1 MGRKI
6 NKVKPPEPKIEWVFQ
21 INFDLNLTNLQ
32 SKIAFLSGVERSY
45 YPEDPGFSKFG
56 LVYQLNLEG
65 DVPPC
70 TYTPP
75 NFALQKPTSKK
86 GYGIAGLSTPR
97 FPKANKHSENPPPD
111 KYQAELND
119 PLLNSNRRAIPP
131 ADDYFKLPSSDPYV
145 IRQKENSANRRTRQC
160 YVGFGSLKTM
170 PRFGKTPT
178 FNSAGV
184 GSYNLR
190 PKKVTT
196 PHLNSSFGRSPMI
209 CQPSTEIRC
218 TYLVAEKCVECGKVL
233 DICDHYRTRFSVRVP
248 LPETRS
254 PLELGSD
261 FPRGIRH
268 VNLCNV
274 CFYRA
279 IQGHSK
285 NWPKNKVRWLFKKV
299 RTCANIHE
307 HQNLP
312 EIIHR
317 ADCKT
322 VRKLQRKEAIL
333 SKYYADTV
341 EESLPPKVNRS
352 NENNS

>member
-6 NKVKPPEPKIEWVFQ
+6 QKVKPAEQKIEWVFK
-21 INFDLNLTNLQ
+21 INFDLNLTNEQ
-32 SKIAFLSGVERSY
+32 ARIAFLSGVERSY

-70 TYTPP
+70 NYTPP
-75 NFALQKPTSKK
+75 SFALTKPVSKK
-86 GYGIAGLSTPR
+86 GYSIDGLSAPR
-97 FPKANKHSENPPPD
+97 FPKVNKHLDYPPPD
-111 KYQAELND
+111 KYQAELTD
-119 PLLNSNRRAIPP
+119 ALLNSSRKPIPP
-131 ADDYFKLPSSDPYV
+131 AEDFFRLPPTDPFV
-145 IRQKENSANRRTRQC
+145 LKHKEVLANQRTRQC

-184 GSYNLR
+184 GSYNLM
-190 PKKVTT
+190 PKQPPR

-209 CQPSTEIRC
+209 CHPSTEIRC
-218 TYLVAEKCVECGKVL
+218 TYLTAEKCIECGKDL
-233 DICDHYRTRFSVRVP
+233 EICDHYRTRFSVRVP
-248 LPETRS
+248 LPETRN
-254 PLELGSD
+254 PLDVGND
-261 FPRGIRH
+261 FPRGVRH

-307 HQNLP
+307 HHNLP

-333 SKYYADTV
+333 SKYYADRV
-341 EESLPPKVNRS
+341 EESLPAKVTTVND
-352 NENNS
+352 NL